1 MVRNAEDAP
10 LRDPEDAHIDLMR
23 NASRIVTD
31 SGSLDS
37 RSARVID
44 VDHLPVLARGC
55 AVMGAGGGGD
65 SLIGVLMAREAILR
79 HGPVPLVDLDDL
91 PDDDLVMPCGL
102 VGAPTVAIE
111 KLESGEE
118 GVRLAE
124 EVQTLLGRPVAAI
137 MPFEIGG
144 SNGVIPLTWAAR
156 LGLPYV
162 DADGM
167 GRAFP
172 LMPQMTMNLAGVS
185 SSPCL
190 LSDERLNTLVL
201 RTGSVQWTE
210 RLLRSTVAAFGGAG
224 VAALYLMDVKTAR
237 RATVR
242 GSVSKALKIG
252 SVIMRGDVDPVQA
265 IVTEL
270 RAQELMRGKVVE
282 VERATAGGFVRGT
295 VLVEDQH
302 DATRLLRLEI
312 QNENLAALEDGR
324 VRACVPDIITVL
336 DAASGGVLV
345 TERLRYGQR
354 VSVIAFPVDPI
365 WRTPEGLAV
374 AGPGA
379 FGYDFEHSE
388 IGAADA
394 GD

>member
-1 MVRNAEDAP
+1 MMRSGSA
-10 LRDPEDAHIDLMR
+10 MR
-23 NASRIVTD
+23 NATRIVTD
-31 SGSLDS
+31 PSPFGE
-37 RSARVID
+37 RPARMLD

-65 SLIGVLMAREAILR
+65 SLIGGLMAREAILR
-79 HGPVPLVDLDDL
+79 HGPVPLVDLDEL
-91 PDDDLVMPCGL
+91 PDDSLIMPCGL

-124 EVQTLLGRPVAAI
+124 EVEALLDRPVAAI

-144 SNGVIPLTWAAR
+144 SNGIIPLTWAAR
-156 LGLPYV
+156 LRLPYV

-190 LSDERLNTLVL
+190 LCDERLTTLVV
-201 RTGSVQWTE
+201 RAGDVHWTE

-224 VAALYLMDVKTAR
+224 VAAIYLMDAATAR
-237 RATVR
+237 TATVR
-242 GSVSKALKIG
+242 GSVSRALKIG
-252 SVIMRGDVDPVQA
+252 SVIMRGDADPIQA
-265 IVTEL
+265 VVSEL
-270 RAQELMRGKVVE
+270 GAEELIRGKVVE
-282 VERATAGGFVRGT
+282 VERTTTGGFVHGSA
-295 VLVEDQH
+295 LVEDQH
-302 DATRLLRLEI
+302 DADRLLRLEI

-336 DAASGGVLV
+336 DAHTGGVLV

-354 VSVIAFPVDPI
+354 VSVIAFPVDPV
-365 WRTPEGLAV
+365 WRTPAGLAV

-379 FGYDFEHSE
+379 FGYDFAHPE
-388 IGAADA
+388 IGDGGDA
-394 GD
+394 GG